1 MLIRLHIVYLCF
13 YATTSELSHCTKYC
27 MAYKAENE
35 YRLSGPLQKRFA
47 ASQVRGF
54 QEDQCV
60 CSGESKEK

>member
-1 MLIRLHIVYLCF
+1 MLIHLHIVYVCF
-13 YATTSELSHCTKYC
+13 YAATSELSHCNKYR

-47 ASQVRGF
+47 DSQVRGF
-54 QEDQCV
+54 QDQCG